1 MTLEQ
6 FFAENREV
14 AIAFSGGVDSA
25 YLLYAATRYAARV
38 KAYYVS
44 TAFQPEFELA
54 DARRLADELGAD
66 MQVLHAD
73 VLSNS
78 AVTANPPDRCYHC
91 KNTLFRQILRAAEND
106 GFPVLLDGT
115 NASDDAGDRPGMRV
129 LRELSVRSP
138 LRECGL
144 TKAEIREIAR
154 ENDLPVSEKK
164 DSTGVCFIGERNFKQ
179 FLGQYLPA
187 QPGEMRTVDGKI
199 VGRHDGLMY
208 YTLGQRRGLGIGGGG
223 DGRRWF
229 VVGKDLPNNV
239 LLVEQG
245 DDSPLLYSEK
255 TVIEQLTWISGHAPL
270 EPGET
275 LVCKARFR
283 HRQPLQDVS
292 VRLIGDDLMQ
302 IDFAEKQRAIT
313 PGQSA
318 VLYLDQRCLGGGI
331 IR

>member
-66 MQVLHAD
+66 MLVLHVD

-78 AVTANPPDRCYHC
+78 AVTANPSDRCYHC

-115 NASDDAGDRPGMRV
+115 NASDDAGDRPGMRA
-129 LRELSVRSP
+129 LRELAVRSP

-144 TKAEIREIAR
+144 TKRDVRMLSRDAGLFTWDKPAYACLATRIPTGQPITARDLAVTEAAES
-154 ENDLPVSEKK
+154 DLFS
-164 DSTGVCFIGERNFKQ
+164 
-179 FLGQYLPA
+179 LGFTDFRVRMVGRSAKIQLPA
-187 QPGEMRTVDGKI
+187 AQMPG
-199 VGRHDGLMY
+199 
-208 YTLGQRRGLGIGGGG
+208 
-223 DGRRWF
+223 
-229 VVGKDLPNNV
+229 
-239 LLVEQG
+239 LLE
-245 DDSPLLYSEK
+245 
-255 TVIEQLTWISGHAPL
+255 
-270 EPGET
+270 
-275 LVCKARFR
+275 
-283 HRQPLQDVS
+283 HRQEILQ
-292 VRLIGDDLMQ
+292 RLGPDYDGVWLDL
-302 IDFAEKQRAIT
+302 EGRE
-313 PGQSA
+313 
-318 VLYLDQRCLGGGI
+318 
-331 IR
+331 

>member
-66 MQVLHAD
+66 MLVLHVD

-106 GFPVLLDGT
+106 GFSLLLDGT
-115 NASDDAGDRPGMRV
+115 NASDDAGDRPGMRA

-144 TKAEIREIAR
+144 TKAEIRRLSREAGLFTWDKPAYACLATRIPSGTPIDSETLERVDRAETALRAMGFSDLRVRVYANAAR
-154 ENDLPVSEKK
+154 IQLPEAQLARAIQQHEAILNALKG
-164 DSTGVCFIGERNFKQ
+164 DF
-179 FLGQYLPA
+179 PA
-187 QPGEMRTVDGKI
+187 
-199 VGRHDGLMY
+199 
-208 YTLGQRRGLGIGGGG
+208 
-223 DGRRWF
+223 
-229 VVGKDLPNNV
+229 V
-239 LLVEQG
+239 LL
-245 DDSPLLYSEK
+245 DL
-255 TVIEQLTWISGHAPL
+255 
-270 EPGET
+270 
-275 LVCKARFR
+275 KAR
-283 HRQPLQDVS
+283 
-292 VRLIGDDLMQ
+292 
-302 IDFAEKQRAIT
+302 
-313 PGQSA
+313 
-318 VLYLDQRCLGGGI
+318 
-331 IR
+331 